1 MKKYLQVSSG
11 LTTFAIAT
19 IFMRS
24 TPHKQRARIYVQ
36 ARPTIFLMLWAYF
49 FAHNCRIVTEGM
61 RPLFMRSTP
70 HSVEMQTDRIRRFAF
85 HVFYC
90 PLWRKAWML

>member
-1 MKKYLQVSSG
+1 
-11 LTTFAIAT
+11 
-19 IFMRS
+19 
-24 TPHKQRARIYVQ
+24 
-36 ARPTIFLMLWAYF
+36 MLWAYF

-70 HSVEMQTDRIRRFAF
+70 HSVEMQKDRIRRFAF

-90 PLWRKAWML
+90 PLWRKA